1 MDIRLTSRIIKG
13 VAVVGV
19 AGELDVFTSPRLKSS
34 IRHMLAEGQPCVIV
48 NLLEATYLDGAAL
61 AVLTATRQQ
70 ARAAGGNV
78 GLVINQPLLT
88 RMFSIAG
95 LQDTLPMFRTE
106 AQAVRAA
113 QRWTGASPR
122 A

>member
-1 MDIRLTSRIIKG
+1 MDIQLTSRIVKG
-13 VAVVGV
+13 VAVVTV
-19 AGELDVFTSPRLKSS
+19 AGELDIHSSPRLKSS
-34 IRHMLAEGQPCVIV
+34 IRHMLAEGQARVIV
-48 NLLEATYLDGAAL
+48 NLLEATYLDGTAL

-78 GLVINQPLLT
+78 GLVIDQPLLT
-88 RMFSIAG
+88 RMFSITG
-95 LQDTLPMFRTE
+95 LQDAFPMFRTE